1 MGGNVLNEIMHK
13 IYAACRFFCRRL
25 WQRLGRRDGVGQ
37 FTGQEDPPA
46 IQSTYIQIIGRKNR
60 TSMPDER
67 EIRVQRLQ
75 ELREQ
80 GINPY
85 PNSVERTNT
94 IADVLEHFDEFVGP
108 ENSYTLV
115 GRIRLMREMG
125 KAAFAKIEDGT
136 GSIQVY
142 FRINDVGEA
151 AYRAIKLLDL
161 GDFIQVS
168 GFLFV
173 TRTGERTLHVK
184 HYRILTKGLRPLPE
198 KYHGLEDKEIR
209 QRKRYLDLIANG
221 DEVKQVFVTRSRT
234 ITAMRHFLDDHAFIE
249 VETPVLQP
257 LYGGA
262 TARPFITHHNKL
274 DRDLYL
280 RIAVE
285 LYHKRLIVGGF
296 ERVYEIG
303 RNFRNEGIDRSHNPE
318 FTMLE
323 FYEAYADY
331 NDTMKLVEEMIA
343 YVATQV
349 KGAPTITY
357 QGTEI
362 DLTPPWRRIPL
373 LEAIAQYTGIQVE
386 RYPER
391 ESLAAEM
398 RAQNYEVDPK
408 AGRGRLIDDLM
419 KAMFRKGYPDLK
431 QALFL
436 TDYPLDISPLAKK
449 HREIPGLVERFQPFV
464 GGLEIGNA
472 FTELN
477 DPLDQRARFEDQL
490 RQRSQGDDEAQ
501 VLDEDFLEA
510 MEVGMP
516 PTSGVGIG
524 IDRLVMAMTDQE
536 SIRDVILFPTLRTVV
551 EE

>member
-1 MGGNVLNEIMHK
+1 
-13 IYAACRFFCRRL
+13 
-25 WQRLGRRDGVGQ
+25 
-37 FTGQEDPPA
+37 
-46 IQSTYIQIIGRKNR
+46 
-60 TSMPDER
+60 MPDER
-67 EIRVQRLQ
+67 ETRLQRLQ
-75 ELREQ
+75 ALREQ

-85 PNSVERTNT
+85 PNNVERTNT
-94 IADVLEHFDEFVGP
+94 IADVLEHFDEIAGP
-108 ENSYTLV
+108 EGSYTLV
-115 GRIRLMREMG
+115 GRIRLLREMG

-142 FRINDVGEA
+142 FRINDLGED

-161 GDFIQVS
+161 GDFVQVS

-173 TRTGERTLHVK
+173 TRTGERTLHVR
-184 HYRILTKGLRPLPE
+184 HYRILAKGLRPLPE

-221 DEVKQVFVTRSRT
+221 DEVKQVFIIRSRT
-234 ITAMRHFLDDHAFIE
+234 ITAIRHYLDEHGFYE
-249 VETPVLQP
+249 VETPILQP

-262 TARPFITHHNKL
+262 TARPFITHHNAL

-323 FYEAYADY
+323 FYQAYADY
-331 NDTMKLVEEMIA
+331 NDTMKMVEEMIA
-343 YVATQV
+343 YVAQQV
-349 KGAPTITY
+349 KGSTRITY

-362 DLTPPWRRIPL
+362 DLTPPWPRIPL
-373 LEAIAQYTGIQVE
+373 LDAISKYTGIDVN
-386 RYPER
+386 RYPDK

-398 RAQNYEVDPK
+398 RARGYEADSK
-408 AGRGRLIDDLM
+408 LGRGRLIDDL
-419 KAMFRKGYPDLK
+419 KGFMFRKDIPELK

-436 TDYPLDISPLAKK
+436 TDYPLDVSPLAKK
-449 HREIPGLVERFQPFV
+449 HREIPELVERFQPFI
-464 GGLEIGNA
+464 GGLECGNA

-477 DPLDQRARFEDQL
+477 DPIDQRARFEDQL
-490 RQRSQGDDEAQ
+490 RQRSQGDEEAQ

-510 MEVGMP
+510 MEIGMP

-524 IDRLVMAMTDQE
+524 IDRLAMIMADQE
-536 SIRDVILFPTLRTVV
+536 SIRDVILFPTLRKAA
-551 EE
+551 EEL